1 MPISNDRCRSP
12 LFFKAIENIKRNL
25 LPEQKNCAISEK
37 EAKSTDTPYP
47 PKPSSKTKKISGSN
61 VKKLQLPC
69 D

>member
-12 LFFKAIENIKRNL
+12 LFFKAIQNIRKNH
-25 LPEQKNCAISEK
+25 LPEQKNCALIKE

-47 PKPSSKTKKISGSN
+47 QELSSKRKKIAKSN
-61 VKKLQLPC
+61 VKKLQPPC